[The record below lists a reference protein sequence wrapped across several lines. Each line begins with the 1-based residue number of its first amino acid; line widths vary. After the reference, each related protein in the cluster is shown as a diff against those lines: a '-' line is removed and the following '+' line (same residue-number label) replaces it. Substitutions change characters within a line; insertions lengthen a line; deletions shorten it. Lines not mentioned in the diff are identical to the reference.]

1 MVLEKTLPGHKM
13 AASHAEEL
21 TVSHKDFWAW
31 YWAEVRLNMISRLGY
46 FSEGSGPMAF
56 RIEAH
61 LMIYE

>member
-1 MVLEKTLPGHKM
+1 M